1 MIAKNLKTA
10 MFLAFAMAVVAGCGS
25 TTNVYDANKMLILHG
40 DMHNVSKYTTYSSSI
55 EGTLPNG
62 EVIDLDRT
70 SKKQF
75 KSYLEQHSEIHV
87 TTKFLMDDQE
97 VIYES
102 KGIDSYSQFSSLVSD
117 FKTAR
122 KKFQKFMGNKKA
134 TQLDL
139 G

>member
-10 MFLAFAMAVVAGCGS
+10 MFLAFAMAIVAGCGS
-25 TTNVYDANKMLILHG
+25 TNVYDADKMLILHG
-40 DMHNVSKYTTYSSSI
+40 DMHNVSKYTTYSSRI
-55 EGTLPNG
+55 DGTLPNG

-70 SKKQF
+70 NKKQF
-75 KSYLEQHSEIHV
+75 NRYLEQHSEIHV
-87 TTKFLMDDQE
+87 TTKFVMDDQE

-102 KGIDSYSQFSSLVSD
+102 KQVDSYSEFSSLVSD
-117 FKTAR
+117 FKSAR
-122 KKFQKFMGNKKA
+122 KKFQRFMGKKKA

>member
-10 MFLAFAMAVVAGCGS
+10 IFLALVSAVVAGCGS
-25 TTNVYDANKMLILHG
+25 TKIYDADKMLILHG
-40 DMHNVSKYTTYSSSI
+40 DMHNVSKYTTYSSRI

-62 EVIDLDRT
+62 DVIDLDQT
-70 SKKQF
+70 DKKQF
-75 KSYLEQHSEIHV
+75 NAYLEQHGEIQV
-87 TTKFLMDDQE
+87 TTKFVMDGQE

-102 KGIDSYSQFSSLVSD
+102 KGIESYSQFTSLVRGFD
-117 FKTAR
+117 KAR

-139 G
+139 S

>member
-97 VIYES
+97 VIYEATVPKREDNS
-102 KGIDSYSQFSSLVSD
+102 ISCQTTYSIDEIP
-117 FKTAR
+117 
-122 KKFQKFMGNKKA
+122 
-134 TQLDL
+134 LDDL
-139 G
+139 FID